1 MPSKF
6 GGVPVSKY
14 GGVSE
19 QTQKEPEGWLQ
30 EFDSILQRVPGV
42 PQLAEFGAGM
52 ARGTAG
58 IIDFFGPDTIN
69 EVFRLAGSDRRIP
82 TAKESMQKVGLAP
95 ERGAFVGEGTR
106 ADILGAAGE
115 VVPSAVGVSAGLR
128 SAAQRLPQLG
138 QQAESAIRGVI
149 RQLGSGSTTTGGMI
163 AQDAVTGAVSGAGGA
178 IGEEIGGQT
187 GQIIGAIVAPVGFS
201 VAQGAIRSALQSR
214 ETANQLI
221 RNLGSF
227 SDDGAAKILAEAMQR
242 EGISPDDVAKMLD
255 DLGPEGMPADIGP
268 SFQRLLRVAANEL
281 PRIEGRGRGVF
292 AARQAGQASRLTS
305 ALDDVA
311 GVPGLTLDDELTRM
325 EQVFKPVIDDM
336 YNQARARP
344 LAIPRN
350 IQSILDNAPD
360 AKEALAAAQKTLAN
374 RRAVGD
380 QISHLD
386 VIDAVKQ
393 NLDDRIGAAIRAGEN
408 NRARDILRIKNT
420 IVSMA
425 DDAIPEYRQA
435 RQLYAGKVSLETAAD
450 LGQNYLK
457 LNPREMQD
465 YISTMGESE
474 LRMFR
479 LGAKQ
484 AIMDRVDMTRTSS
497 DLYKQIFGKNGDSN
511 KLRML
516 FPTQEGFDAFQNTMR
531 RELTYKITENAFRG
545 NSTTIKQGLDAF
557 SASDAFDAI
566 TSMGSPQGAVGFV
579 ARVLGRDAQRRAR
592 ADYLKALEVAA
603 DALLDKGY
611 DPTRFAE
618 VLKSGNAESIRIAF
632 EKALLPSNPAANALV
647 APVAER
653 TRR

>member
-1 MPSKF
+1 MASKF
-6 GGVPVSKY
+6 GGVPVSRF
-14 GGVSE
+14 GGVQDAE
-19 QTQKEPEGWLQ
+19 KEPEGWLQ
-30 EFDSILQRVPGV
+30 EFDSILKRVPGV
-42 PQLAEFGAGM
+42 PQLAEIGAGA

-58 IIDFFGPDTIN
+58 IIDFFGPDAIN
-69 EVFRLAGSDRRIP
+69 EVLRLGGSDRRVP
-82 TAKESMQKVGLAP
+82 TARESMQRVGLAP
-95 ERGAFVGEGTR
+95 DRGAFVGEGTQ

-115 VVPSAVGVSAGLR
+115 VIPAAVGVSAGLR
-128 SAAQRLPQLG
+128 SAANRLPQIG
-138 QQAESAIRGVI
+138 QQGESAIRGI
-149 RQLGSGSTTTGGMI
+149 LRQMGSGPTSAAGMMT
-163 AQDAVTGAVSGAGGA
+163 QDAVTGAVSGAGGA
-178 IGEEIGGQT
+178 IGESIGGT
-187 GQIIGAIVAPVGFS
+187 PGQVIGAIVAPIGFS
-201 VAQGAIRSALQSR
+201 VAQGAIRSAFQSR
-214 ETANQLI
+214 ETANQLM

-242 EGISPDDVAKMLD
+242 EGMSPDDVAKMLD
-255 DLGPEGMPADIGP
+255 DLGKDGMPADIGP

-325 EQVFKPVIDDM
+325 EQVFKPVIDDL
-336 YNQARARP
+336 YSQARAKP

-360 AKEALAAAQKTLAN
+360 AKEALAAAQRTLAN
-374 RRAVGD
+374 KRAVGD
-380 QISHLD
+380 QIGHLD

-393 NLDDRIGAAIRAGEN
+393 NLDDRIGALIRAGEN
-408 NRARDILRIKNT
+408 NKARDILRIKNT

-425 DDAIPEYRQA
+425 DEAIPEYGQA

-457 LNPREMQD
+457 LNPREMRD

-484 AIMDRVDMTRTSS
+484 AILDRVDMTRTSS
-497 DLYKQIFGKNGDSN
+497 DLYRQIFGKNGDSN

-516 FPTQEGFDAFQNTMR
+516 FPSQEGFDAFQNTMK

-566 TSMGSPQGAVGFV
+566 TSMGSPQGVVGFV
-579 ARVLGRDAQRRAR
+579 AKALGRDAQRRAR

-603 DALLDKGY
+603 DALLDQGY

-618 VLKSGNAESIRIAF
+618 VLKSGNAETIRLAF
-632 EKALLPSNPAANALV
+632 QRAVLPSNPAANALI

-653 TRR
+653 TRQ